1 MKKQIDMEKPVKEDY
16 DFNDLFESLA
26 YIKEQELYIEYLKG
40 ILSKTLPH
48 LEKVDKANKSTT
60 LQGVITFF
68 MMASVVALVITLTVI
83 VINK

>member
-1 MKKQIDMEKPVKEDY
+1 MEKPVKEDY

-83 VINK
+83 VINI

>member
-1 MKKQIDMEKPVKEDY
+1 MEKPVKEDY

-83 VINK
+83 VINL

>member
-1 MKKQIDMEKPVKEDY
+1 MEKPVKEDY

-83 VINK
+83 LINL